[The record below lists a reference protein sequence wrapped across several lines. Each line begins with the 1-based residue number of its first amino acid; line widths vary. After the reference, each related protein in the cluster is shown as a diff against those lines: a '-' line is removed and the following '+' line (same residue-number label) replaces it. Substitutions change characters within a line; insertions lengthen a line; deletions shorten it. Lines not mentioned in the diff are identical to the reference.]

1 METLKCDFL
10 IIGSGIA
17 SLRAAIELSDAGQVL
32 ILTKGEASQGS
43 TLFAQGG
50 IAAAVGEE
58 DAPSVH
64 ALDTIAAGAGLC
76 REDVVKTLTED
87 GPIYVNELIK
97 WGAKFERHPNGKL
110 DLAQEGAHRI
120 RRVLHHRDATGKEI
134 CRVLW
139 EQAEKAK
146 NLRILENA
154 LAVDIK
160 VIENR
165 CCGALFLDSQ
175 GRLNAVTAN
184 ATLLATGGSGQ
195 VYSETTNPYVASGDG
210 VAIAYRAGAY
220 VTDLEFVQFH
230 PTALKVKGKPRFLLS
245 EALRG
250 EGAALVNEA
259 GDRFLQKMDSDG
271 ELASRDRVSR
281 AIATE
286 IERTDGNVY
295 LTLQALDPHF
305 VRSRFPVITQACR
318 SVGLD
323 LARDRIPVGPAAHY
337 IMGGVDVDLDGQ
349 TSVLGLFAAGEVA
362 CSGLHGAN
370 RLASNSLLEGLVFGA
385 RSGRAMRRQHG
396 SESPIN
402 VVPVDDVGKN
412 RIDHKVS
419 VASETVVR
427 TLMWE
432 KVGLFRDNK
441 GLNEAIRRLDDW
453 ATELNSC
460 AWNAKV
466 VRLANIVTVGQL
478 IARAALRRE
487 ESRGAHF
494 RTDFPKRNDT
504 EWTRHIKELKGK
516 VTGIDVGETEFI
528 RN

>member
-17 SLRAAIELSDAGQVL
+17 ALRAAIELSGAGQVL

-50 IAAAVGEE
+50 IAAAVAEE
-58 DAPSVH
+58 DDPSVH
-64 ALDTIAAGAGLC
+64 ALDTVAAGAGLC
-76 REDVVKTLTED
+76 REDAVKTLTDD

-110 DLAQEGAHRI
+110 DLAQEGAHSI

-139 EQAEKAK
+139 EQADKAK

-165 CCGALFLDSQ
+165 CFGALFLDSQ
-175 GRLNAVTAN
+175 GRLNDVSAN

-220 VTDLEFVQFH
+220 LADLEFVQFH
-230 PTALKVKGKPRFLLS
+230 PTALNIKGKPRFLLS

-250 EGAALVNEA
+250 EGAALVNDA
-259 GDRFLQKMDSDG
+259 GERFLQKIDSRG
-271 ELASRDRVSR
+271 ELAPRDRVSR

-286 IERTDGNVY
+286 IERTGGNVY
-295 LTLQALDPHF
+295 LTLQALDSRF

-349 TSVLGLFAAGEVA
+349 TSVSGLFAAGEVA
-362 CSGLHGAN
+362 CSGVHGAN

-385 RSGRAMRRQHG
+385 RSGRAMRRQY
-396 SESPIN
+396 SNERPITA
-402 VVPVDDVGKN
+402 VTIDDIGKN
-412 RIDHKVS
+412 CSNHKVP

-432 KVGLFRDNK
+432 KVGLFRNNR
-441 GLNEAIRRLDDW
+441 GLNEAIRRLDDL
-453 ATELNSC
+453 AIELDSC

-466 VRLANIVTVGQL
+466 VRMANIVTVGQL
-478 IARAALRRE
+478 IARAALQRE

-494 RTDFPKRNDT
+494 RTDFPERNDT
-504 EWTRHIKELKGK
+504 DWTRHIKELKGQ

>member
-1 METLKCDFL
+1 MESLKCDFL

-64 ALDTIAAGAGLC
+64 ALDTITAGAGLC

-184 ATLLATGGSGQ
+184 ATLLATGGSG
-195 VYSETTNPYVASGDG
+195 P
-210 VAIAYRAGAY
+210 
-220 VTDLEFVQFH
+220 
-230 PTALKVKGKPRFLLS
+230 
-245 EALRG
+245 
-250 EGAALVNEA
+250 
-259 GDRFLQKMDSDG
+259 
-271 ELASRDRVSR
+271 VSY
-281 AIATE
+281 TH
-286 IERTDGNVY
+286 
-295 LTLQALDPHF
+295 LTLPTKA
-305 VRSRFPVITQACR
+305 
-318 SVGLD
+318 
-323 LARDRIPVGPAAHY
+323 
-337 IMGGVDVDLDGQ
+337 
-349 TSVLGLFAAGEVA
+349 
-362 CSGLHGAN
+362 
-370 RLASNSLLEGLVFGA
+370 
-385 RSGRAMRRQHG
+385 
-396 SESPIN
+396 
-402 VVPVDDVGKN
+402 
-412 RIDHKVS
+412 
-419 VASETVVR
+419 
-427 TLMWE
+427 
-432 KVGLFRDNK
+432 
-441 GLNEAIRRLDDW
+441 
-453 ATELNSC
+453 
-460 AWNAKV
+460 
-466 VRLANIVTVGQL
+466 
-478 IARAALRRE
+478 
-487 ESRGAHF
+487 
-494 RTDFPKRNDT
+494 
-504 EWTRHIKELKGK
+504 
-516 VTGIDVGETEFI
+516 
-528 RN
+528 